1 MVKNIS
7 SAVLFCVC
15 STAAVG
21 SLAQSDGES
30 GWRLQ
35 PEFSIGGGYGVTAL
49 KDEDFDEDEAAKK
62 AFALVKFNEY
72 IGLETAYIDFDEA
85 RNDRAEFDATG
96 VTLGLILEAPI
107 TQMFSVYAK
116 GGQMWWDAD
125 ASLDLEVAEATNSF
139 DGDETFWGVGTK
151 FQLTEHLDLKLEYE
165 RFNFEVSR
173 DEIDVLQNR
182 DVNMDVD
189 YASANL
195 QFTF

>member
-1 MVKNIS
+1 MVKSIS

-21 SLAQSDGES
+21 SLAQSDGEN

-62 AFALVKFNEY
+62 AFALVKLNEY

-85 RNDRAEFDATG
+85 RNGQAEFDAEG

-125 ASLDLEVAEATNSF
+125 ATLDLEVTEASNSF

-173 DEIDVLQNR
+173 DEIDVLQSR